1 MRLFVAIDFEELSGY
16 FRQLQEQIPE
26 VKVTKPKKF
35 HLTLKFLGEV
45 SDDKVDDAREK
56 LKSVKFSP
64 FKLKLGGTGVFPNE
78 KFIKVLW
85 VGMED
90 GEKVN
95 ALQRDIE
102 AALEG
107 MFEKDSKFHPH
118 VTLARIKFIESDKK
132 EDFVKAVKAI
142 KIEPKEVEVK
152 NFKLVKSTLT
162 KQGPEYED
170 LEVFG

>member
-1 MRLFVAIDFEELSGY
+1 MRLFIAIDFEELSEY

-26 VKVTKPKKF
+26 VKATKPKKF

-45 SDDKVDDAREK
+45 SDDKVEDAKKK
-56 LKSVKFSP
+56 LESVKFSP
-64 FKLKLGGTGVFPNE
+64 FKLKLGETGVFPNE
-78 KFIKVLW
+78 KFIRVLW

-95 ALQRDIE
+95 ELQRDIE

-118 VTLARIKFIESDKK
+118 VTLARIKFIENDKK
-132 EDFVKAVKAI
+132 EDFVNAVKAI
-142 KIEPKEVEVK
+142 KIEPKEIEVK